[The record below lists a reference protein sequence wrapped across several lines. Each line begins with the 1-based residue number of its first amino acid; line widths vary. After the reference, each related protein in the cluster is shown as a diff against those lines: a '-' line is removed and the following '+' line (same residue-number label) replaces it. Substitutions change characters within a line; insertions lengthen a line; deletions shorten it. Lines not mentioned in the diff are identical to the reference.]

1 VGVRGG
7 MMVMV
12 KGRVRLKERVR
23 VGYGACAVHAAFVE
37 RSLACNVVDERAE
50 KANII
55 HPIDWLI

>member
-1 VGVRGG
+1 
-7 MMVMV
+7 MVMV